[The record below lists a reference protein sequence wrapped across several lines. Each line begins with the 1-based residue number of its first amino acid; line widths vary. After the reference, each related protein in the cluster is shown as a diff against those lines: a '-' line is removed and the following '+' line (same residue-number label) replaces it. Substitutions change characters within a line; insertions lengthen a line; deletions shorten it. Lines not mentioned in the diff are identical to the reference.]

1 MKMIKKNLVIFKLKD
16 LSEANFGGVVTLHCT
31 EGQVRQIDY
40 EQIPITEVDAV
51 QGRCEDTD
59 ALIDI
64 QRLLADKIWGA
75 IKVYFMVGK
84 IVYLDVKR
92 TERIT

>member
-1 MKMIKKNLVIFKLKD
+1 MIEKNQVVSKLKE
-16 LSEANFGGVVTLHCT
+16 LGKANFGGVVTLHCT

-51 QGRCEDTD
+51 QGRGEDTN

-64 QRLLADKIWGA
+64 QRLLADKLWGA

-92 TERIT
+92 TERVS